1 LVLLLR
7 APSDGAP
14 SQAGPAGT
22 GPDGPVSLEVTA
34 ADQARAEQVLA
45 EVRRL
50 AVDRNVYRGQVISFD
65 AEVFGPGRSGPLSFQ
80 QRPQI
85 KRAEVVLPPDLLDGI
100 ERQVLGIAQHA
111 AALRASGQHLKRGV
125 LLHGPPGT
133 GKTHVVRYLIGRL
146 SGVTVVLLSGGSLAR
161 IRQACSVA
169 RALQPAVVVV
179 EDVDLIAEQ
188 RGPHLGQHPLL
199 FQLLN
204 EMDGLG
210 ADANVTFL
218 LTTSRAD
225 ILEEALAARPGR
237 VDHTARLPL
246 PDAAAR
252 RRLLR
257 LYQGS
262 LHIGRSG
269 AAAVVARTDGVTAS
283 FIKELL
289 RRAALHAAVQAD
301 GRAPA
306 PAQGPAPASAALN
319 GHGAG
324 PATGPARTL
333 RVTARHLNRAL
344 DELLDSRNDLT
355 RVLLGSRPARGL
367 DSLIRESPGRRTPV
381 GSRPRAPLTAP
392 WPDPP
397 KAPEPTHPG

>member
-1 LVLLLR
+1 
-7 APSDGAP
+7 
-14 SQAGPAGT
+14 
-22 GPDGPVSLEVTA
+22 
-34 ADQARAEQVLA
+34 
-45 EVRRL
+45 
-50 AVDRNVYRGQVISFD
+50 
-65 AEVFGPGRSGPLSFQ
+65 
-80 QRPQI
+80 
-85 KRAEVVLPPDLLDGI
+85 
-100 ERQVLGIAQHA
+100 VLGIAQHA

-237 VDHTARLPL
+237 VDHTVRLPL

-257 LYQGS
+257 LSQGR

-269 AAAVVARTDGVTAS
+269 VNAVVARTDGVTAS

-301 GRAPA
+301 GRGAAPSPRHAIAPA
-306 PAQGPAPASAALN
+306 PGQAALN
-319 GHGAG
+319 GHASG
-324 PATGPARTL
+324 PAPPL

-367 DSLIRESPGRRTPV
+367 DSLIREPPGRRAPA

-397 KAPEPTHPG
+397 RAAEPTHPG